1 MDARNITLVSA
12 IFEGRY
18 EPTLLAPHHFGEL
31 QERYKNDYKLTE
43 YDPTRMALTNHSSTK
58 QIFFSIDNFGI
69 NHVPVVNRQE
79 FEGEVRQHIDFIS
92 TNLGVSSFKRI
103 GIRLDLVLPVKE
115 SEMAIESLKVYNK
128 LLGKTSVQQLGEA
141 IGDLS
146 LSFGTLGEEN
156 YKFSLSFSS
165 REDNDNPAFKNI
177 PKQGLVIDLDCYDEN
192 LSVEEA
198 YEFVNKTIQSA
209 VSKARNF
216 LSNFLMRS
224 EK

>member
-18 EPTLLAPHHFGEL
+18 EPTLSAQQHFAEL
-31 QERYKNDYKLTE
+31 QQKYKSDYNLTD
-43 YDPTRMALTNHSSTK
+43 YDPTRMALTNHNNTK
-58 QIFFSIDNFGI
+58 QIFFSIDNLGI
-69 NHVPVVNRQE
+69 NHVPVVSRQE
-79 FEGEVRQHIDFIS
+79 FESEVRQHIEFAS
-92 TNLGVSSFKRI
+92 SNVGVSRFKRI
-103 GIRLDLVLPVKE
+103 GIRLDLVLPLKE
-115 SEMAIESLKVYNK
+115 SEMAMESLKVYNK
-128 LLGKTSVQQLGEA
+128 LLGKTSVQQLGTA
-141 IGDLS
+141 IGDLT

-156 YKFSLSFSS
+156 HKFSLSFSS
-165 REDNDNPAFKNI
+165 REESDNPALKNI

-192 LSVEEA
+192 LSIEEA

-209 VSKARNF
+209 ISKARNF